1 MHRSIE
7 YIIYNLTFLIFP
19 LQLTYSLKQTNLKL
33 VGDAYS
39 SISVTQLSVMLGVG
53 EEEVAGVVEREGWL
67 VDREKG
73 VVMPRRSGEDRSVNS
88 NTEDQLEKIINFV
101 SYLEN

>member
-1 MHRSIE
+1 MS
-7 YIIYNLTFLIFP
+7 N
-19 LQLTYSLKQTNLKL
+19 SLKQTNLKL

-39 SISVTQLSVMLGVG
+39 SVKLSQLASLLGMG
-53 EEEVAGVVEREGWL
+53 EEDAKGVAEREGWG
-67 VDREKG
+67 VDTEKG
-73 VVMPRRSGEDRSVNS
+73 IVMPRRSREDRGHST